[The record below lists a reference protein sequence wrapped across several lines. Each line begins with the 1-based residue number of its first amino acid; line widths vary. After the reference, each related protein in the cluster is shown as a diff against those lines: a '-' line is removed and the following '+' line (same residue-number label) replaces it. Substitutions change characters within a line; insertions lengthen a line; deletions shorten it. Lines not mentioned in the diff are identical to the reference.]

1 MAVMD
6 FISDLASYVAIVV
19 IGLLPIANPF
29 STAPVFLSVTKDLD
43 TEDRY
48 RLLKLTCIYMFAI
61 LTVFLLAGALILSFF
76 GISVPALRIAGG
88 LIILVLGSR
97 MLFPKPDQK
106 GGEKRVST
114 YEEAQGLAFTPL
126 AMPMLSGPGSIAVII
141 SMAAEI
147 SERQSLV
154 ERISGYTVVGIG
166 ILITVIICWAVLR
179 SSVRIMRVLGHTGI
193 DAMTRIMGFILI
205 CIGVEFMISGILGVT
220 SGAPG

>member
-1 MAVMD
+1 MD

-29 STAPVFLSVTKDLD
+29 STAPVFLSVTKDLE

-48 RLLKLTCIYMFAI
+48 RLLMLTCKYMFAI

-97 MLFPKPDQK
+97 MLFPKPDLN
-106 GGEKRVST
+106 GGEKRVGT

-220 SGAPG
+220 AGASG